1 MALLDQVAVPSQ
13 HGVGLDQQP
22 EPTQNLARQRHQQSG
37 EEGSVF
43 RGELH
48 PVLPEPSLE
57 DHGLVAQGNSAPAPT
72 SGRNAPTG
80 EAAGG
85 PTSCEDG

>member
-1 MALLDQVAVPSQ
+1 MAPLDQVAVPSQ

-22 EPTQNLARQRHQQSG
+22 EPAQNPARQRHLQSG

-48 PVLPEPSLE
+48 PVRSELPLK
-57 DHGLVAQGNSAPAPT
+57 DHDQVT
-72 SGRNAPTG
+72 
-80 EAAGG
+80 
-85 PTSCEDG
+85 